1 MKYSY
6 DLLLNFQDKNKL
18 IEFFEWK
25 DDDTFDH
32 VKRIPLF
39 LVPSVDMNHF
49 CFSDIKVDQD
59 FLKLIKGK
67 TVLYKKNKTILYSCL
82 FCDLNRVIGIEFSSN
97 GEIISK
103 SCLLLDEEE
112 EVMDQCQLLE
122 KTKIG
127 YKVLRHD
134 YKVSFLTRDEEFQK
148 NYLYHEFLSLYQN
161 KDYEKLDYLYSELF
175 GEDSSSISDK
185 YSKLLYELENHYDF
199 RFSSLYQVVQ
209 LSYSKK

>member
-1 MKYSY
+1 M
-6 DLLLNFQDKNKL
+6 
-18 IEFFEWK
+18 
-25 DDDTFDH
+25 
-32 VKRIPLF
+32 
-39 LVPSVDMNHF
+39 
-49 CFSDIKVDQD
+49 
-59 FLKLIKGK
+59 
-67 TVLYKKNKTILYSCL
+67 
-82 FCDLNRVIGIEFSSN
+82 IGIEFSSS

-103 SCLLLDEEE
+103 SGLLLDEEE
-112 EVMDQCQLLE
+112 EVIDQCQLLE

>member
-1 MKYSY
+1 MI
-6 DLLLNFQDKNKL
+6 NVN
-18 IEFFEWK
+18 
-25 DDDTFDH
+25 
-32 VKRIPLF
+32 
-39 LVPSVDMNHF
+39 
-49 CFSDIKVDQD
+49 
-59 FLKLIKGK
+59 
-67 TVLYKKNKTILYSCL
+67 
-82 FCDLNRVIGIEFSSN
+82 
-97 GEIISK
+97 
-103 SCLLLDEEE
+103 
-112 EVMDQCQLLE
+112 
-122 KTKIG
+122 
-127 YKVLRHD
+127 D